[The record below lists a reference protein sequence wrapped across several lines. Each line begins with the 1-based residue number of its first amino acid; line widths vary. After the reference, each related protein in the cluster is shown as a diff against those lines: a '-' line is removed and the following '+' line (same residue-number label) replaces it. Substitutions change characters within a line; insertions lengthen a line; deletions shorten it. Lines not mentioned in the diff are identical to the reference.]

1 MSSVRGSICHLDRA
15 MNRVRACYEHPE
27 RAWRQSME
35 KRRAWRQSGMETERA
50 WRQRE
55 RFGDSQREY
64 GDRDSMQRERERER
78 ERVPCRQG
86 EHTHREICHV
96 DRENTKTERAW
107 SAWRQTERAR

>member
-1 MSSVRGSICHLDRA
+1 MSSVRA

-35 KRRAWRQSGMETERA
+35 KRRVWRQSGMETERA

-64 GDRDSMQRERERER
+64 GDRDSMQTQREREGERGREGERERER
-78 ERVPCRQG
+78 ACL
-86 EHTHREICHV
+86 V
-96 DRENTKTERAW
+96 DRQSIHTERYMPC
-107 SAWRQTERAR
+107 